1 MARYII
7 RTLIAGLAIG
17 LAGTA
22 SVCGQSIAERVNR
35 AELVEG
41 GFNLGLFID
50 GERDGFM
57 RFGWYTDAEGV
68 HLWDRSMIISSSD
81 YESFAALLDP
91 ADLTPRSVELR
102 YHSGIHYYL
111 VDAAFA
117 DGQVS
122 GSRSLHGPGEPT
134 QSEPIDHVRR
144 DAAIVRGAV
153 FMLAPVLDLEPG
165 DSVSFDWWVPMRDVH
180 ETVSLTAT
188 GVVDVDT
195 PAGRFEAV
203 LIEQRG
209 GTPGNDIY
217 VDRESGRVVRIDVVG
232 RPVQYLALP
241 DQDGAG

>member
-1 MARYII
+1 MKKSII
-7 RTLIAGLAIG
+7 QILIAGLAMS
-17 LAGTA
+17 LAGAA
-22 SVCGQSIAERVNR
+22 SACAQAIAERINR
-35 AELVEG
+35 AELEEG
-41 GFNLGLFID
+41 GFNLGLFVQ

-57 RFGWYTDAEGV
+57 RFGWYTDADGV

-91 ADLTPRSVELR
+91 ADLTPLTVELR

-117 DGQVS
+117 DEQVS
-122 GSRSLHGPGEPT
+122 GTRSLHGPGEPT
-134 QSEPIDHVRR
+134 QSQPIDHARR
-144 DAAIVRGAV
+144 DGVIVRGAV

-165 DSVSFDWWVPMRDVH
+165 DSVSFDWWVPLRDVH
-180 ETVSLTAT
+180 ETVRLTAT
-188 GVVDVDT
+188 SVVTIET
-195 PAGRFEAV
+195 PAGPFEAI

-217 VDRESGRVVRIDVVG
+217 VDTETGRVVRIDVVG

-241 DQDGAG
+241 DQDAAG

>member
-1 MARYII
+1 MARYSI
-7 RTLIAGLAIG
+7 RTLIAGLAMG

-22 SVCGQSIAERVNR
+22 SVCAQSIAERANH
-35 AELVEG
+35 AELAEG
-41 GFNLGLFID
+41 GFNLGLFVD

-57 RFGWYTDAEGV
+57 RFGWYTDADGV
-68 HLWDRSMIISSSD
+68 HLWDRSMIVSSSD

-91 ADLTPRSVELR
+91 VDLTPRTVDLR
-102 YHSGIHYYL
+102 YHSGTHYYL

-117 DGQVS
+117 DGQVT
-122 GSRSLHGPGEPT
+122 GSRSLHGPGEPA
-134 QSEPIDHVRR
+134 QLQPIDHERR
-144 DAAIVRGAV
+144 DGAIVRGAV

-165 DSVSFDWWVPMRDVH
+165 DSVSFDWWVPLRDVH

-188 GVVDVDT
+188 DVVEIDT

-241 DQDGAG
+241 DQEGAG

>member
-1 MARYII
+1 MTTSIV
-7 RTLIAGLAIG
+7 RTLIAALAVG

-22 SVCGQSIAERVNR
+22 AASAQSIAERTNR
-35 AELVEG
+35 AELTQG
-41 GFNLGLFID
+41 GFNLGLFVE

-57 RFGWYTDAEGV
+57 RFGWYTDADGV

-91 ADLTPRSVELR
+91 ADLTPRTVALR
-102 YHSGIHYYL
+102 YHSGTRYYL
-111 VDAAFA
+111 VDAAFG

-122 GSRSLHGPGEPT
+122 GSRSLHSPGEPT
-134 QSEPIDHVRR
+134 QSEPIDHLRR
-144 DAAIVRGAV
+144 AGAIVRGAV
-153 FMLAPVLDLEPG
+153 FMLAPILDLEPG

-188 GVVDVDT
+188 GVVEIDT

-232 RPVQYLALP
+232 RAVQYLALP
-241 DQDGAG
+241 DQDAAG